1 MGILQDPQPL
11 SGSSHFSSLSPVET
25 DEVFN
30 LLGAYR
36 QDTHPSRVNLGAG
49 VYCTDEGESWPLR
62 VVERVEKSLYED
74 RDPRRHDYIPI
85 EGDRRFLDVARDL
98 VFSSSSPTQPP
109 SHAGKRL
116 SQQSSVSPDRVVSV
130 QTISGTG
137 ANHTGARFLAE
148 TLRPGCVWLSDPTWA
163 NHHVIWSSVGVA
175 QRLYPY
181 YDARNCTVDFSAM
194 MATLER
200 EAQPRDVVVLHACA
214 HNPTGLD
221 PSRDQWAAIAELC
234 RRKQLFPFFDSAYQ
248 GFASGDPARDAWAIR
263 HFCELQPPQE
273 LCVAQSFSKNFGLYG
288 QRAGAFHLVVNDAS
302 MVTRASVLGR
312 LAGILRSEISVSPR
326 YGSTIVRTV
335 LESEDLTHAWLADLQ
350 VMSGRI
356 KAMRLALYSELCRL
370 QTPGSWKHIVDQV
383 GMFSY
388 TGLTPA
394 EVAILRERYHIY
406 MLSSGRISVAGL
418 NTKNVQYVA
427 AAIHA
432 VRTQQA
438 YQS

>member
-1 MGILQDPQPL
+1 MGISQDPQPL
-11 SGSSHFSSLSPVET
+11 SASSHFSSLSPVET
-25 DEVFN
+25 DEVFS
-30 LLGAYR
+30 LLAAYH
-36 QDTHPSRVNLGAG
+36 QDPHPDRVSLGAG

-62 VVERVEKSLYED
+62 VVECVEKSLHEE

-85 EGDRRFLDVARDL
+85 EGDRRFLNVARDL
-98 VFSSSSPTQPP
+98 VFSSSSLTQQDPPT
-109 SHAGKRL
+109 GKRP
-116 SQQSSVSPDRVVSV
+116 QHASVSPDRVVSV
-130 QTISGTG
+130 QTVSGTG
-137 ANHTGARFLAE
+137 ANHIGARFLAE

-181 YDARNCTVDFSAM
+181 YDAGSCSFDFPAM

-221 PSRDQWAAIAELC
+221 PTQEQWKAIAQLC

-248 GFASGDPARDAWAIR
+248 GFASGDPAQDAWAIR
-263 HFCELQPPQE
+263 HFCDLQPTQE

-288 QRAGAFHLVVNDAS
+288 QRAGAFHLVVNDTS

-312 LAGILRSEISVSPR
+312 LANMIRSEFSVSPR
-326 YGSTIVRTV
+326 HGSTIVRTV
-335 LESEDLTHAWLADLQ
+335 LEDEALTRAWLADLQ

-356 KAMRLALYSELCRL
+356 KSMRLALYNELCRL

-383 GMFSY
+383 
-388 TGLTPA
+388 
-394 EVAILRERYHIY
+394 
-406 MLSSGRISVAGL
+406 SS
-418 NTKNVQYVA
+418 TE
-427 AAIHA
+427 
-432 VRTQQA
+432 
-438 YQS
+438 